1 MSQTNKQTFDFTVY
15 DAVMKNVGV
24 GLKLIL
30 AKQLLT
36 DVADAAVRFEHPLA
50 KDLSRAALNVEGLRA
65 MWKVL
70 AQKAQQDKAA

>member
-1 MSQTNKQTFDFTVY
+1 MSQKPMFDFKVY
-15 DAVMKNVGV
+15 DALMQSAGT

-36 DVADAAVRFEHPLA
+36 DVADSAVRFEHPLA
-50 KDLSRAALNVEGLRA
+50 KDLAKAALDVEGLRA

-70 AQKAQQDKAA
+70 AAKAQQDKAA